1 MSWISSA
8 APAVALGSL
17 RRIDGAARTALLLS
31 FLSVFVTGVA
41 AQQQTPS
48 DDELHCMYCI
58 EVIRA
63 EIDLQH
69 HMIAAA
75 DEAAGSSEEP
85 AMREQWIKTSAE
97 LLQGLANLEGVLY
110 RLQSYMLPRI
120 PSLDSLAL
128 ASAIRQGDADFQ
140 ESKLVANRCAVECA
154 APQVANEA
162 SQACNASCGNDAL
175 LTRVTACQ
183 SPTWLPR

>member
-1 MSWISSA
+1 MTRRVNGSA
-8 APAVALGSL
+8 RS
-17 RRIDGAARTALLLS
+17 ALLLS
-31 FLSVFVTGVA
+31 FLSAIGTGVA
-41 AQQQTPS
+41 AQQQQAPS
-48 DDELHCMYCI
+48 DDELRCMYCI

-69 HMIAAA
+69 HMISAA
-75 DEAAGSSEEP
+75 DEAAGSAEVP

-120 PSLDSLAL
+120 PALDSLAL
-128 ASAIRQGDADFQ
+128 ASAIREGDADFQ
-140 ESKLVANRCAVECA
+140 ESQLVANRCAVECD
-154 APQVANEA
+154 APHVTNES
-162 SQACNASCGNDAL
+162 SQACSASCGNDAL